1 MAFVSPFAVA
11 YRANTKL
18 HMHAAPIQDCTS
30 TTYRYVIC
38 ASTHTE
44 KILILLLP
52 GGKRSVANKARQ
64 GLCIYIVY
72 GHSFDFTNLVAH
84 HKQYSANTSGLFV
97 LLLYKQRLS
106 SFKCI
111 FYKCSLANHAKGG
124 HYIVL

>member
-38 ASTHTE
+38 AFTHTE
-44 KILILLLP
+44 KILILFLP

-72 GHSFDFTNLVAH
+72 GHSFDSLNLVAH
-84 HKQYSANTSGLFV
+84 HKQYSKNSVGLFV
-97 LLLYKQRLS
+97 FFLNKQRLS
-106 SFKCI
+106 FFVC
-111 FYKCSLANHAKGG
+111 
-124 HYIVL
+124 